1 MHARTFAIARS
12 NIEKNKK
19 KKRGGARNVNI
30 RNTKTRRRRAERFET
45 RRIDLRRPF
54 NYSSSSESISCGV
67 RAKFAKWRK
76 RGGRNGSYAD
86 CLSRITSVG
95 PRRIV
100 IASDKN
106 AVTCLMSFSMLGR
119 RRAMPW
125 TRGSLYIRL
134 GFCRHAK
141 SHLRCSFSLLFFFC
155 FFFFFLF
162 FTFPTCFSVCC
173 RNMDALILARS

>member
-1 MHARTFAIARS
+1 MQSREVIS
-12 NIEKNKK
+12 KK
-19 KKRGGARNVNI
+19 TKKRGGARNVNI
-30 RNTKTRRRRAERFET
+30 RNTKTRQRRAERFET

-141 SHLRCSFSLLFFFC
+141 SHLRCSFSLLFFFFC
-155 FFFFFLF
+155 FFFLF